1 MYTAN
6 ISKELNLQIEDKVD
20 TIIKNVRDKSRKLLT
35 SCNDYGEVSKQL
47 DDYIISCC
55 NAEVRGIS
63 ASLFSD
69 LHEQASHTKLF
80 NNSELV
86 DEYYSIDM
94 RTYLT
99 SHCYFKMQDNF
110 AIAPKDCKK
119 LAILV
124 GGGIAVVGSAISLLL
139 MLPVGII
146 PSVLV
151 GAVAYPITNKLTER
165 ANLENYL
172 VSVELYLKELKSA
185 FVTWVRK
192 FEALYSET
200 LSDIMCKVN
209 Y

>member
-1 MYTAN
+1 
-6 ISKELNLQIEDKVD
+6 
-20 TIIKNVRDKSRKLLT
+20 
-35 SCNDYGEVSKQL
+35 
-47 DDYIISCC
+47 
-55 NAEVRGIS
+55 
-63 ASLFSD
+63 
-69 LHEQASHTKLF
+69 
-80 NNSELV
+80 
-86 DEYYSIDM
+86 
-94 RTYLT
+94 
-99 SHCYFKMQDNF
+99 
-110 AIAPKDCKK
+110 
-119 LAILV
+119 
-124 GGGIAVVGSAISLLL
+124 